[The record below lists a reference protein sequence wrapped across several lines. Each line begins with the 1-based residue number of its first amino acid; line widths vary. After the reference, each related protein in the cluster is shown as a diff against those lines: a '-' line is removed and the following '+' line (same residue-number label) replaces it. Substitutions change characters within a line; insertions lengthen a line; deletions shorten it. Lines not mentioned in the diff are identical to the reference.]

1 MFNRLL
7 ETPGPERDKAL
18 LDAIKAIGDK
28 PPEPEPFDSTAV
40 AIFTFARNLEKP
52 THDQM
57 KHLATLISALKPRP
71 PRHAELQTIALI
83 GGLPAEQVN
92 RWPDGT
98 IALLLA
104 VTRDAEDAAAID
116 GRCLPWVRSALAKAD
131 ASRRDA
137 LRDLCNLRNT
147 NAMREKAIAALDAAG
162 RDYRA
167 VRAAAGALASAFR
180 EYEETR
186 AVLVDLAV
194 SFPFEALPLSEELGR
209 RWSGLADDFGKL
221 QQLLRAPPHRR
232 CRMGPSWNEPRNRPW
247 LAASS

>member
-7 ETPGPERDKAL
+7 ETPSPERDKAL

-57 KHLATLISALKPRP
+57 KHLAHPDWRAQAASATPCRTP
-71 PRHAELQTIALI
+71 DNRSHRRIARRT
-83 GGLPAEQVN
+83 GRD

-104 VTRDAEDAAAID
+104 VARDAEDAAAID

-162 RDYRA
+162 KDYRA

-194 SFPFEALPLSEELGR
+194 AYPFDALPLSEELGR
-209 RWSGLADDFGKL
+209 RWSRSG
-221 QQLLRAPPHRR
+221 R
-232 CRMGPSWNEPRNRPW
+232 
-247 LAASS
+247 